1 MTAPIAVL
9 EPKRMDSRAVAG
21 AAVFTA
27 FVAVATMSFALAIP
41 ATPSGYFNLGEVMV
55 YIAAL
60 LTGPYVGAFSG
71 GVGSMLSD
79 LALGAS
85 NYAPGTLLI
94 KGTEGF
100 VVGYLSSRVAGG
112 ISRGRWRATTVA
124 VAAAVGLL
132 LGILGDF
139 YFTGSYQ
146 LTLGLPVGGQ
156 TNIAFDVPALLWVGL
171 GVVAFSLIVAAGYFV
186 NEKVG
191 WTVFAVLAGGS
202 IMVTGYFLYNY
213 VVLAIGFAPSAGE
226 VPFDIGQALVG
237 LLIAVPVAGRIKRIF
252 LRATPATEVRRQP

>member
-1 MTAPIAVL
+1 MTPGTAVL

-85 NYAPGTLLI
+85 NYAPGTLVI
-94 KGTEGF
+94 KGAEGF
-100 VVGYLSSRVAGG
+100 VVGYLSSRVSGG
-112 ISRGRWRATTVA
+112 VSRGRWRATTIV

-132 LGILGDF
+132 LGILGDL

-156 TNIAFDVPALLWVGL
+156 TNIGFDVPVALWVGL
-171 GVVAFSLIVAAGYFV
+171 GLVAFSLIVVAGYFV

-213 VVLAIGFAPSAGE
+213 VVLAIGFVPSAGE

-237 LLIAVPVAGRIKRIF
+237 LLVAIPIAGRIRRIF
-252 LRATPATEVRRQP
+252 LRTAPAVGGPQRP

>member
-1 MTAPIAVL
+1 MTATIAVL

-27 FVAVATMSFALAIP
+27 FVAVATMTFALAIP

-85 NYAPGTLLI
+85 NYAPGTLVI

-100 VVGYLSSRVAGG
+100 VVGYLSSKASSR
-112 ISRGRWRATTVA
+112 ISRGGWRVTTVA
-124 VAAAVGLL
+124 MAAAVGLL
-132 LGILGDF
+132 LGTLGEL
-139 YFTGSYQ
+139 YFTGSY
-146 LTLGLPVGGQ
+146 LFTLGLPVGGQ
-156 TNIAFDVPALLWVGL
+156 TSIAFDVPATLWVVLGL
-171 GVVAFSLIVAAGYFV
+171 VAFSLIIAAGYLV

-191 WTVFAVLAGGS
+191 WTIFAVLTGGS

-237 LLIAVPVAGRIKRIF
+237 LLIAVPVAGRIRRIF
-252 LRATPATEVRRQP
+252 LRTTPATEVRQQP

>member
-1 MTAPIAVL
+1 MTARTAVL
-9 EPKRMDSRAVAG
+9 EPKRVDSRAVAG

-27 FVAVATMSFALAIP
+27 FVAVSTMAFALAIP

-55 YIAAL
+55 YITAL

-71 GVGSMLSD
+71 GIGSMLSD

-85 NYAPGTLLI
+85 NYALGTLVI

-100 VVGYLSSRVAGG
+100 VVGYLSSKVSGG

-124 VAAAVGLL
+124 MALIVGLL
-132 LGILGDF
+132 LGVLGDL

-156 TNIAFDVPALLWVGL
+156 MNIAFDVPVALWVGL
-171 GVVAFSLIVAAGYFV
+171 GVVAFSLIIAAGYFV

-191 WTVFAVLAGGS
+191 WTVFSVLAGGS

-213 VVLAIGFAPSAGE
+213 AVLRIGFAPSAGE

-237 LLIAVPVAGRIKRIF
+237 LLIAVPIAGRIRRTF
-252 LRATPATEVRRQP
+252 LRTTPATGVR